1 MWACARPPASPATN
15 FFYPTVC
22 TYIFM
27 HMRLSIQ
34 LFPIAAHQVP
44 HMPDKLQYT
53 NNTNAMGRYGQKGI
67 VSI

>member
-1 MWACARPPASPATN
+1 M
-15 FFYPTVC
+15 
-22 TYIFM
+22 YIFM

-34 LFPIAAHQVP
+34 LSPIAAHQVP

-53 NNTNAMGRYGQKGI
+53 NSTNAMGGYGQKGI

>member
-1 MWACARPPASPATN
+1 M
-15 FFYPTVC
+15 
-22 TYIFM
+22 YIFM

-34 LFPIAAHQVP
+34 LSPIAAHQVP

-53 NNTNAMGRYGQKGI
+53 NSTNAMGGYGQNRI